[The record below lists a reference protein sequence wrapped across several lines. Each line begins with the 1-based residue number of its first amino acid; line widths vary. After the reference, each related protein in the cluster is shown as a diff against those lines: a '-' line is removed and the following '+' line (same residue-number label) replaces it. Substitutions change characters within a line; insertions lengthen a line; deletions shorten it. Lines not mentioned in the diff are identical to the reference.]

1 MCLLNAYYV
10 PGNVENTGH
19 QCHLL
24 QSLQPQDGGTIF
36 ITRLQKA
43 GVVKLNDFSKD
54 HLSSL

>member
-19 QCHLL
+19 QCHVL

-43 GVVKLNDFSKD
+43 GAMKLNNFV
-54 HLSSL
+54 